1 MGFLQRNVP
10 GRRGVTTEETTHMR
24 RALVAAVIA
33 TLALTGC
40 GSNGDS
46 PRTDETTSSTPSPT
60 PAAADEATHTPTEE
74 PSAQPSDE
82 ASDDDAIEIE
92 IEGDRITP
100 NGERITV
107 GTGEKV
113 TLDIRSD
120 RAGELHVHSTP
131 EQEIPF
137 PKGETTHE
145 LTIDTPGVVDVEE
158 HEADVVV
165 LQLQVS

>member
-1 MGFLQRNVP
+1 
-10 GRRGVTTEETTHMR
+10 MR

-82 ASDDDAIEIE
+82 PSDDDAIEIE

-100 NGERITV
+100 NGERIKV
-107 GTGEKV
+107 GTGETV

-120 RAGELHVHSTP
+120 RAGELHVHSSP
-131 EQEIPF
+131 EQEIEF
-137 PKGETTHE
+137 VAGTSK
-145 LTIDTPGVVDVEE
+145 VDVTLDQPGSVDIEE
-158 HEADVVV
+158 HESGALIVRV
-165 LQLQVS
+165 LVK